1 MDNEAR
7 QQAQFNKMIKTPIPK
22 LISSLAVPTI
32 ISMLVTSIYNM
43 ADTFFVGKLGTSAT
57 GAVGIVMSIM
67 SIIQSIGFMF
77 GQGSGSLIS
86 RLLGAKNYD
95 EANRVSTTG
104 FAMALVF
111 GLCITVFGLIFID
124 PLMVLL
130 GATPTILPFARAYA
144 QYILFGAPIMAAS
157 FVLNNL
163 LRAQGRATLSM
174 IGLGFGGVLN
184 IALDPLF
191 IFVFDMGIAGAAVAT
206 LVSQCISFCI
216 LLSFFING
224 KSIVRLKISSVSHK
238 FKTYYDIIKTGLPS
252 FCRQGLA
259 SVASVSLN
267 VNAAM
272 YGDAA
277 VAAMSIVGRIA
288 MFVMSF
294 MIGFG
299 QGFQPTI
306 GYNHGAKR
314 YDRVLQS
321 FLFTALTGTVI
332 LTVLSIL
339 GYIAAPQA
347 IKLFRA
353 DDLEVIE
360 IGTRALRAQC
370 IALPLAAMTVTA
382 NMAFQVLGRPFLAM
396 FLSATRQGLFF
407 LPLIYILPKFIGLDG
422 VQITQAIS
430 DVLSFAV
437 ALPCVIFFVREQ
449 SALKSKMN
457 LQEKE

>member
-1 MDNEAR
+1 M
-7 QQAQFNKMIKTPIPK
+7 
-22 LISSLAVPTI
+22 
-32 ISMLVTSIYNM
+32 
-43 ADTFFVGKLGTSAT
+43 
-57 GAVGIVMSIM
+57 
-67 SIIQSIGFMF
+67 
-77 GQGSGSLIS
+77 
-86 RLLGAKNYD
+86 
-95 EANRVSTTG
+95 
-104 FAMALVF
+104 
-111 GLCITVFGLIFID
+111 
-124 PLMVLL
+124 L
-130 GATPTILPFARAYA
+130 GATPTILPFAKDYA

-174 IGLGFGGVLN
+174 SGLGFGGILN

-206 LVSQCISFCI
+206 LISQCISFCI
-216 LLSFFING
+216 LFSFFLTG
-224 KSIVRLKISSVSHK
+224 KSIVRLKISSVSRN
-238 FKTYYDIIKTGLPS
+238 FKTYYDVTKTGMPS

-259 SVASVSLN
+259 SIASVALN
-267 VNAAM
+267 VNAAV

-321 FLFTALTGTVI
+321 FLFTAATGTVA
-332 LTVLSIL
+332 LTVLAIL
-339 GYIAAPQA
+339 GFIAAPEA
-347 IKLFRA
+347 IKIFRA

-360 IGTRALRAQC
+360 IGTKALRAQC
-370 IALPLAAMTVTA
+370 IAFPLVAMVITA

-396 FLSATRQGLFF
+396 FLSATRPGLFF
-407 LPLIYILPKFIGLDG
+407 LPLIYVLPQIWGLDG
-422 VQITQAIS
+422 VQVTQAIS

-437 ALPCVIFFVREQ
+437 SLPCVIFFVREQ
-449 SALKSKMN
+449 KALKDKMT
-457 LQEKE
+457 Q